1 MDRETKLRSR
11 RAKQS
16 EGDKKPVTDAT
27 LYAERDKDLFALVG
41 TAGWAH
47 LKEYLVNK
55 TAHLRPDF
63 NDPQWQAK
71 IAHHEG
77 EIALA
82 LDTIKFVEKAHGRHR
97 DRASTE
103 A

>member
-27 LYAERDKDLFALVG
+27 LYAERDKDLSSLIG
-41 TAGWAH
+41 TAGWTH
-47 LKEYLVNK
+47 LKEFLVNRTK
-55 TAHLRPDF
+55 HMRPDLT
-63 NDPQWQAK
+63 NPNWSNVML
-71 IAHHEG
+71 HHEG

-82 LDTIKFVEKAHGRHR
+82 LDTIKFVEFSHARHQQ
-97 DRASTE
+97 RASE